1 MGATVTLEG
10 AAVAAAVRR
19 ALGDAAAVPTGWAVR
34 SIYAPHR
41 GHDGGR
47 LPGGRHRRAAG
58 PHGGLVARPQGGGA
72 APHADARGG
81 LGRRAARGARVRL
94 RAAGGPPGRPD
105 RPAVLRRRGRG
116 ARGRRGGEGAD
127 DPAGGAVRLWLE
139 DLAAGGAQSPPFTP
153 AQYRRLARGL
163 GALAGAYLGP
173 RPLPAHPWLQ
183 RGDARQEHRRG
194 RPPPGRAGGAARR
207 PPDPGRLAPGR
218 PGARPGRVRQAPALL
233 GALEALPHSLC
244 HQDAVP
250 RNLFVR
256 PAGAHGPE
264 AAVAIDWAK
273 VGLGPVGRDL
283 AYLIAGGVH
292 AFDVAPAALPAVE
305 AAALEG
311 YLEGLADQG
320 WRGAARDVRL
330 GYLLSVGL
338 RYGLLTAP
346 LMLTGDAQR
355 RAQVARSF
363 GRPLE
368 ELAAV
373 FREEQRFCLDRLD
386 EARALLRA
394 GPG

>member
-1 MGATVTLEG
+1 MGATVTVTLEG

-34 SIYAPHR
+34 SISHPIAATTGGVYRVAGTAALRGRTVAWSLVLKVAAPPPTPA
-41 GHDGGR
+41 GAGAGGR
-47 LPGGRHRRAAG
+47 REALAYASGLLADLPAG
-58 PHGGLVARPQGGGA
+58 LT
-72 APHADARGG
+72 APRCFGVEG
-81 LGRRAARGARVRL
+81 VEGV
-94 RAAGGPPGRPD
+94 
-105 RPAVLRRRGRG
+105 
-116 ARGRRGGEGAD
+116 EGAD

-139 DLAAGGAQSPPFTP
+139 DLAAGGAQGPPFTP

-183 RGDARQEHRRG
+183 RGDARQEHA
-194 RPPPGRAGGAARR
+194 AGV
-207 PPDPGRLAPGR
+207 GRLAALEALRADPLIQAAWPPDVR
-218 PGARPGRVRQAPALL
+218 ARVLDGYAAAPALL

-256 PAGAHGPE
+256 PAGAHGPDT
-264 AAVAIDWAK
+264 AVAIDWTK

-283 AYLIAGGVH
+283 GYLIAGGVH
-292 AFDVAPAALPAVE
+292 AFDVAPAALPGVE

-320 WRGAARDVRL
+320 WRGAPRDVRL

-355 RAQVARSF
+355 REQVARSF
-363 GRPLE
+363 GHPLE